1 MPNQTGQEGRH
12 TLPPSL
18 PLPSRTSVPV
28 SRTFACPSSP
38 SSDYCGAVPP
48 LDFIPPLF
56 QEEWLD
62 EEDAEWFDPL
72 CAEFPPEVT
81 PVARD
86 PIFDSVLT
94 GHEAEAMIK
103 KYGGDLFNPVES
115 APMATAHTASFFCD
129 SVPSD
134 SGLKLHPIL
143 FAGLIVLR

>member
-1 MPNQTGQEGRH
+1 M
-12 TLPPSL
+12 
-18 PLPSRTSVPV
+18 
-28 SRTFACPSSP
+28 SSP
-38 SSDYCGAVPP
+38 SSDYYGAVPSFDSVPSDP
-48 LDFIPPLF
+48 LE
-56 QEEWLD
+56 EEWLAG
-62 EEDAEWFDPL
+62 EDSEWFDPY

-94 GHEAEAMIK
+94 GLEAEAMIK

-134 SGLKLHPIL
+134 SGLKLPPD
-143 FAGLIVLR
+143 FVR